1 MAYQFPDFPNATSLQ
16 CYSQE
21 EVEKVFAKHCKN
33 EELQSHL
40 HQVNNHCK
48 GNVLDY
54 YVHEVAERFDLE
66 PLEVHMLFFKMN
78 MPPAEIPHP
87 QTSDLFKHIQEFN
100 KRESELTE
108 EARVVI
114 HNVVSYEK
122 GLDAAT
128 LAYGRELVQ
137 TFGTADQ
144 WRNDARFQHFQ
155 TQVLREKSIVYFSER
170 FQSKSLP
177 EEIKDSEA
185 LFALL
190 GKPKSDISTLDGAD
204 LGPKVFLLR
213 EAFRKWLMIAEQRF
227 NKKARE
233 SAVSISFM
241 TFQKKKRLS

>member
-16 CYSQE
+16 FYSQE
-21 EVEKVFAKHCKN
+21 EVEKVFAKHWKN
-33 EELQSHL
+33 EELQSLL

-48 GNVLDY
+48 GNVLDH
-54 YVHEVAERFDLE
+54 YVHEVAERFELE

-78 MPPAEIPHP
+78 TPPAEIPHP

-100 KRESELTE
+100 KVESELTE
-108 EARVVI
+108 EAKVLI
-114 HNVVSYEK
+114 HNVVAFEK

-137 TFGTADQ
+137 TFGTADL
-144 WRNDARFQHFQ
+144 WRNDERFLHFQ

-170 FQSKSLP
+170 FQSKSMP
-177 EEIKDSEA
+177 EEIKDSEE

-190 GKPKSDISTLDGAD
+190 GKPKTDILTMFGNN

-213 EAFRKWLMIAEQRF
+213 EAFRKWLMLAEQRF

-233 SAVSISFM
+233 SAVSTPFL
-241 TFQKKKRLS
+241 TFQK